1 MADPK
6 RCDLCGAEAEEL
18 MSISF
23 PYEERWMLFFH
34 KSGLA
39 HYADIC
45 VDCLEEIRRA
55 REKQIEME
63 NVDIV
68 VEREVE

>member
-1 MADPK
+1 MANLK
-6 RCDLCGAEAEEL
+6 RCDLCGAEAEDL

-34 KSGLA
+34 KNRFA

-45 VDCLEEIRRA
+45 VDCLELIREL
-55 REKQIEME
+55 REKQREME

-68 VEREVE
+68 VEREGE